1 MRVAFLFFILKAIA
15 IALAGSI
22 PTLMAAFL
30 LQAPSFALYTSAIV
44 PYVYE
49 SVPYEDSAKAQS
61 LAYTMTSIGSVLA
74 SLVGGFLF
82 DHTTVT
88 NTLWIS
94 FGICFVSAVIA
105 FLGVEKDQ
113 P

>member
-1 MRVAFLFFILKAIA
+1 M
-15 IALAGSI
+15 
-22 PTLMAAFL
+22 
-30 LQAPSFALYTSAIV
+30 
-44 PYVYE
+44 YE

-94 FGICFVSAVIA
+94 FGICFVAAVIA

>member
-1 MRVAFLFFILKAIA
+1 TA
-15 IALAGSI
+15 
-22 PTLMAAFL
+22 
-30 LQAPSFALYTSAIV
+30 AIV
-44 PYVYE
+44 PYVNE
-49 SVPYEDSAKAQS
+49 VIPYEDSAKAQS

-74 SLVGGFLF
+74 SLIGGFLY
-82 DHTTVT
+82 DRTTVT

-94 FGICFVSAVIA
+94 FGICFVAAVIA